1 MHMLLKNLSLTRIR
15 QIIQSDFPEIK
26 IKSARLIANGWDNIV
41 VEINGEYIFRFPKKK
56 DECRTDVEIKLLK
69 FLKNKISLLIP
80 RIEFFGNKYVY
91 FGYRKIQGVP
101 LTKKILDSLKKEER
115 EKLIFD
121 IANFLFEFHNFFSLR
136 KARQLGLK
144 NEDHFSYYTIISNKL
159 FKKIGNDKIAEFVKR
174 VLEDYKSIKIKK
186 SEIVSLYNDLHEDNM
201 AFDLKKKQLNGIFDF
216 GDVMTGDLNRE
227 FCYLFRLDP
236 VIMQEIISKYQKIS
250 GRKIDIE
257 RVKIYAKIN
266 EMSDLSFYVDKPN
279 SKIYY
284 KALKNIRKW
293 MS

>member
-1 MHMLLKNLSLTRIR
+1 MLLKNLSLARIR
-15 QIIQSDFPEIK
+15 QVIQNDFPEIK
-26 IKSARLIANGWDNIV
+26 IKSARLITNGWDNIV

-56 DECRTDVEIKLLK
+56 DECRTDVEIKLLTY
-69 FLKNKISLLIP
+69 LKEKISLPIP
-80 RIEFFGNKYVY
+80 HIEFFGKKYTY
-91 FGYRKIQGVP
+91 FGYKKIQGIP
-101 LTKKILDSLKKEER
+101 LTKRIIDSLKKEER

-159 FKKIGNDKIAEFVKR
+159 FKKLGSDKITEFIKQA
-174 VLEDYKSIKIKK
+174 LEDYKSIKIK
-186 SEIVSLYNDLHEDNM
+186 SGEIVSLYNDLHEDNM

-236 VIMQEIISKYQKIS
+236 ILMQEIISKYQKIS
-250 GRKIDIE
+250 GRKIDAE

-279 SKIYY
+279 SKIYR
-284 KALKNIRKW
+284 KALKNIREW

>member
-1 MHMLLKNLSLTRIR
+1 MLLKNLSLTRIR

-121 IANFLFEFHNFFSLR
+121 IANFLFEFHNFFFF
-136 KARQLGLK
+136 A
-144 NEDHFSYYTIISNKL
+144 
-159 FKKIGNDKIAEFVKR
+159 
-174 VLEDYKSIKIKK
+174 KSQ
-186 SEIVSLYNDLHEDNM
+186 
-201 AFDLKKKQLNGIFDF
+201 AAW
-216 GDVMTGDLNRE
+216 T
-227 FCYLFRLDP
+227 
-236 VIMQEIISKYQKIS
+236 QE
-250 GRKIDIE
+250 
-257 RVKIYAKIN
+257 
-266 EMSDLSFYVDKPN
+266 
-279 SKIYY
+279 
-284 KALKNIRKW
+284 
-293 MS
+293 